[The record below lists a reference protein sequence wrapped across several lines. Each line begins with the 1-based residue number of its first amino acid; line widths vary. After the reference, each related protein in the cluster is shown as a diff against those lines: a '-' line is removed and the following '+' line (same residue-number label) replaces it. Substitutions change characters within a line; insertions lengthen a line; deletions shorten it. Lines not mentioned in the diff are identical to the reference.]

1 MPDIDDTVNTLR
13 NRPVKIMTTS
23 IADIAH
29 EVSGRILREAVE
41 EGPDSLNVHH
51 KISDPIVTA
60 AFRMLFEDIATEID
74 QAWREKGG
82 LNCTEVCAIVRAR
95 GVR

>member
-1 MPDIDDTVNTLR
+1 MPDIDDTVNTHC

-29 EVSGRILREAVE
+29 EVSNSIRKAVE

-60 AFRMLFEDIATEID
+60 AFRMLLEDIATEID